1 MMHEAIKKIEV
12 KEDILMVQAHMPLR
26 KYCKTPKEFLNTNM
40 VIDIMK
46 EKYNILETVTESK
59 VSNWPK
65 KGHSR
70 DGVWEFKIQPKKK
83 VARKAPPKQAEKVVE
98 EPVVEQVLEQE
109 PPPPEKPAPKRKPA
123 ARKQNTGPK
132 RSIRG
137 RMSKIAQ
144 DKSGEK

>member
-1 MMHEAIKKIEV
+1 MHEAIKKIEV

-26 KYCKTPKEFLNTNM
+26 KYCKTPKDFLNTNM

-70 DGVWEFKIQPKKK
+70 DGVWEFKIEPKKK
-83 VARKAPPKQAEKVVE
+83 AVRKASPKQTE
-98 EPVVEQVLEQE
+98 EVIDQSVVEQVKEQE
-109 PPPPEKPAPKRKPA
+109 LPPPKKPTPKRKPA

-144 DKSGEK
+144 DKLGEK

>member
-1 MMHEAIKKIEV
+1 MHEAIKKIEV
-12 KEDILMVQAHMPLR
+12 KEDILMVQAYMPLR

-70 DGVWEFKIQPKKK
+70 DGVWEFKIQPKEK
-83 VARKAPPKQAEKVVE
+83 VARKAPPKPAGKTVE

-109 PPPPEKPAPKRKPA
+109 PPPPEKPAPKIKPA
-123 ARKQNTGPK
+123 PRKQSTGPK